1 MINDRLFTTRR
12 HSCSLALLIGLL
24 TAAAHAVASQ
34 DLTELS
40 LEQLM
45 DMELPSSAPSTR
57 FQVSATAVNSC
68 NLSATDLTFGNYDPL
83 KVSPTDA
90 SSVVTVTCTPG
101 SGYIIGLDAG
111 TGEGATVDT
120 RRMTNGDSLLD
131 YSLYRDAARNLV
143 WGNNPGSDTAAGI
156 GTGTPIDYTAY
167 GRIPQGQAVQ
177 RGIYTDT
184 VTVWV
189 TF

>member
-1 MINDRLFTTRR
+1 MINDYSSTSNSYSRPLV
-12 HSCSLALLIGLL
+12 LLIGLL
-24 TAAAHAVASQ
+24 TASLHAAASQ

-45 DMELPSSAPSTR
+45 DMELPASAPSTR

-83 KVSPTDA
+83 KVTSTDA

-101 SGYIIGLDAG
+101 SGYIIGLDTG
-111 TGEGATVDT
+111 TGQGATVEM
-120 RRMTNGDSLLD
+120 RRMSNGNSLLD
-131 YSLYRDAARNLV
+131 YSLYRDTARNLV
-143 WGNNPGSDTAAGI
+143 WGNSPGSDTVAGI
-156 GTGTPIDYTAY
+156 GTGTPIDYPAY

-177 RGIYTDT
+177 RGVYTDT